1 MNDARRRTRAPTEVR
16 ARILAATA
24 DLLTE
29 GAPLSIGSVADAAGV
44 TKGAVQHHFGTREA
58 LLQALWET
66 TQAEF
71 VNDLDADAARHGGK
85 PNGAASYLRATVRAG
100 RRRHVTHRWR
110 AVLAASVVERPLARQ
125 WSDWVAGCRRD
136 NAEGTQELI
145 VRLAADGLW
154 LSDLLGIYK
163 LTVTERQ
170 ALQDALL
177 AFTQDTKART

>member
-1 MNDARRRTRAPTEVR
+1 MNDVRKRTRAPTEVR
-16 ARILAATA
+16 ARILTAAA
-24 DLLTE
+24 ELLTE

-58 LLQALWET
+58 LLQAMWET

-71 VNDLDADAARHGGK
+71 LDDLDRDAARHGGK
-85 PNGAASYLRATVRAG
+85 PSGAASYLRATVRAG
-100 RRRHVTHRWR
+100 RRRHVTRRWR

-163 LTVTERQ
+163 LSATERQ

-177 AFTQDTKART
+177 ARTGETKAQP